1 MKYAVLLSLLVA
13 AWPMAAAPAPE
24 KLTDEDRV
32 EILRG
37 MMAEYATAKVTL
49 PRSRKPLKFESK
61 GSYDKAEWA
70 DAGKEFGPAA
80 RVGDLVQITK
90 VDIDSDKIV
99 FEINGGLKTKKKWY
113 ERIEVGGGMG
123 GSGNTQPIG
132 RGNGQLAAGTSLALM
147 FDKQV
152 PVIKA
157 AEIKKM
163 LAPILDF
170 EKRSATEQYV
180 ETLPEPVKEAIAQ
193 KKAIVGMD
201 RDQVLL
207 AMGRPVRKSRESKDG
222 LDYEDWVFGQ
232 PPGRI
237 TFVTFQGGKVVKVKE
252 TYAGLG
258 GSTVETPTVP

>member
-1 MKYAVLLSLLVA
+1 MKYAVLLSFLVT
-13 AWPMAAAPAPE
+13 AWPVAAPAAE
-24 KLTDEDRV
+24 KLTEEDRV

-37 MMAEYATAKVTL
+37 MMAEYATAKVIL

-61 GSYDKAEWA
+61 GTYDKVEWA

-113 ERIEVGGGMG
+113 ERIEVGMG
-123 GSGNTQPIG
+123 GSGNTSPVGGQ
-132 RGNGQLAAGTSLALM
+132 GNGSLAAGTSLALV
-147 FDKQV
+147 FDNQV

-157 AEIKKM
+157 SEIKKL

-170 EKRSATEQYV
+170 EKRSATEHYV

-201 RDQVLL
+201 REQVLL
-207 AMGRPVRKSRESKDG
+207 AMGRPVRKSRETKDG
-222 LDYEDWVFGQ
+222 IDYEDWVYGQ
-232 PPGRI
+232 APGRI
-237 TFVTFQGGKVVKVKE
+237 TFVTFQGAKVVKVKE
-252 TYAGLG
+252 SYAGLG
-258 GSTVETPTVP
+258 GSTVETPPVP